1 MRLSTVLE
9 LCQRFCQLIGAGSPF
24 AAAVDT
30 AQFRNGFI
38 HLHAG
43 DQRCDSLCI
52 AMAAADELHPFDA
65 IVLDGDVEQFRTGSA
80 GCIDE
85 VFLHFFRGV

>member
-24 AAAVDT
+24 AA
-30 AQFRNGFI
+30 GFI